1 MDVRKLSWSE
11 LALRIES
18 DRHAR
23 SGSNGVRLKRT
34 DAIAM
39 LGEVYNRL
47 DVLARRVLRD
57 LNDRERELVMLLAM
71 QQFLDFLWLRRIA
84 VAWFPRHHLLRL
96 LKAEARRSAKLRIGE
111 IPTLEGTGSGIVID
125 ARSVTD
131 LFTPLELEVLRV
143 MRDEPLTVRLVAA
156 KFGLR
161 FSAAA
166 RLLLSLYWKLR
177 KLRGH

>member
-18 DRHAR
+18 DRHSR
-23 SGSNGVRLKRT
+23 SGSSGVRLKRPE
-34 DAIAM
+34 AIAM
-39 LGEVYNRL
+39 IGEVYNRL
-47 DVLARRVLRD
+47 DLLPRRVL
-57 LNDRERELVMLLAM
+57 LLSDRERELVMLLAM

-84 VAWFPRHHLLRL
+84 LAWFLRHHPLRL
-96 LKAEARRSAKLRIGE
+96 LKTDARRCAKLRRGE
-111 IPTLEGTGSGIVID
+111 VPTQERAGSGVID
-125 ARSVTD
+125 ARSVVG
-131 LFTPLELEVLRV
+131 LFTPLELEVLRA
-143 MRDEPLTVRLVAA
+143 MRDEPLTVKLVAA

-166 RLLLSLYWKLR
+166 RLLLSLHWKLR